1 MYQLP
6 VWVPSLK
13 SWTLAIRLAI
23 PAYGLAT
30 VVPAFEVWRF
40 FLLGTL
46 LSFSGIEGL
55 LFLFAI
61 SLLYLLL
68 ALLWFLFWAGAYSLL
83 LKLLWSDPPVWLRL
97 PKTPVLVNRDF
108 GVLVTSVLPIAIAFL
123 IHVGL
128 RLSLA
133 YNLPTIESFRLTYE
147 TFLLNFSW
155 LWFISAVFLY
165 HSYYQ
170 IRARVRQRKRQR
182 KAVSV

>member
-6 VWVPSLK
+6 MWVPSLK

-23 PAYGLAT
+23 PAYGLAM

-55 LFLFAI
+55 LFFFAI
-61 SLLYLLL
+61 SLLSLMLS
-68 ALLWFLFWAGAYSLL
+68 LLWFLLWAGAYSLL
-83 LKLLWSDPPVWLRL
+83 LKLLWSNPPEWLRL
-97 PKTPVLVNRDF
+97 PKTLVLVNRDF
-108 GVLVTSVLPIAIAFL
+108 GVLVTSVLPIAIVFL
-123 IHVGL
+123 AHVGL
-128 RLSLA
+128 RTSLL
-133 YNLPTIESFRLTYE
+133 YDLPMTKSFRLTYE
-147 TFLLNFSW
+147 TFLLDFSW

-170 IRARVRQRKRQR
+170 VRAIIKQRKRHR
-182 KAVSV
+182 GSLSS